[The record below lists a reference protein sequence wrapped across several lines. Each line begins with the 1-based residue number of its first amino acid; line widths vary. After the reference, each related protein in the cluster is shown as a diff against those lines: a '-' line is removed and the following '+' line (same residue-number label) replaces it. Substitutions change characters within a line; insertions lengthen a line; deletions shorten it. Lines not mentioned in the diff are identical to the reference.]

1 MELAGINVLDV
12 FIALFVVVVI
22 LRGARTGFLAGV
34 FSLVGVVVGASAGS
48 RIASSLMP
56 GDGDPI
62 YGAGIT
68 LGSVLA
74 FAVLGEVVAR
84 TIGGSIRDRL
94 SSPTSET
101 LDGFGG
107 AALGFALSL
116 VLVWAVGVFALQSP
130 PLHPAAQDSRIL
142 QSLIERM
149 PSGVLTQA
157 VADLQ
162 PLPQIKGPEPE
173 VSAPE
178 GSIVGDPDVRAAS
191 ARTLRVMSR
200 ACGYS
205 VEGSGWVAGRD
216 LVVTNAHVVA
226 GETATRVQVEGA
238 GRPVPAKVIVL
249 DKKNDLAV
257 LRVNGLGLTPLR
269 LAAPKSGEVA
279 AVIGFPENGPLDIE
293 PARTGRTERVTSS
306 NAYDHGS
313 VERFVTSFRVHV
325 RPGNSG
331 GPVVNKNGR
340 VVSTIFA
347 SRSGSDNSGFGIPSR
362 IVHRHLQTAADRTAP
377 GLHRRMCALERSASQ
392 HAARLCRVACQHL
405 SFRVGG
411 LFLTR

>member
-1 MELAGINVLDV
+1 MELADLNVLDV

-34 FSLVGVVVGASAGS
+34 FSLVGVVVGVSAGS
-48 RIASSLMP
+48 RIASSLMAEN
-56 GDGDPI
+56 GTPI

-68 LGSVLA
+68 LGSILA

-84 TIGGSIRDRL
+84 TIGGSIRNRL

-107 AALGFALSL
+107 AMLGFALSL

-130 PLHPAAQDSRIL
+130 PLAGLHPAVRDSRIL
-142 QSLIERM
+142 QSLDERM
-149 PSGVLTQA
+149 PSGLITRA
-157 VADLQ
+157 VADLE
-162 PLPQIKGPEPE
+162 PLPQIRGPEPE

-191 ARTLRVMSR
+191 ARTVRVR
-200 ACGYS
+200 GIACGYG

-226 GETATRVQVEGA
+226 GETVTRVQVGGA
-238 GRPVPAKVIVL
+238 GRLLPARVVVF
-249 DKKNDLAV
+249 DDKNDIAV
-257 LRVNGLGLTPLR
+257 LRVNGLGLTPLN
-269 LAAPKSGEVA
+269 LTAPRPGEAA
-279 AVIGFPENGPLDIE
+279 AVIGYPENGPLDIE
-293 PARTGRTERVTSS
+293 PARTGSTQRVISSDAYDRGPVERV
-306 NAYDHGS
+306 
-313 VERFVTSFRVHV
+313 VTSFRVYV

-331 GPVVNKNGR
+331 GPAVNENGE

-347 SRSGSDNSGFGIPSR
+347 SRTGSDNSGYGIPSR
-362 IVHRHLQTAADRTAP
+362 IVHRHLLMAADRTTP
-377 GLHRRMCALERSASQ
+377 VSTGGCAN
-392 HAARLCRVACQHL
+392 
-405 SFRVGG
+405 
-411 LFLTR
+411 

>member
-1 MELAGINVLDV
+1 MELAGLNVLDV

-34 FSLVGVVVGASAGS
+34 FSLVGVVVGVSAGS

-56 GDGDPI
+56 EDGTPI

-68 LGSVLA
+68 LGSILA
-74 FAVLGEVVAR
+74 FAVLGEVIAR
-84 TIGGSIRDRL
+84 TIGGSIRNRL

-107 AALGFALSL
+107 AVLGFALSL
-116 VLVWAVGVFALQSP
+116 MLVWAVGVFALQSP
-130 PLHPAAQDSRIL
+130 PLAGLHPAVRDSRIL
-142 QSLIERM
+142 QSLDERM
-149 PSGVLTQA
+149 PSGLITRA
-157 VADLQ
+157 VADLE
-162 PLPQIKGPEPE
+162 PLPQIRGPEPE

-191 ARTLRVMSR
+191 ARTLRVR
-200 ACGYS
+200 GIACGYG
-205 VEGSGWVAGRD
+205 VEGSGWVAGRN

-226 GETATRVQVEGA
+226 GETATHVQA
-238 GRPVPAKVIVL
+238 GETGRRLPAKVVVF
-249 DKKNDLAV
+249 DEKNDIAV

-269 LAAPKSGEVA
+269 LAAPRPGEDV

-293 PARTGRTERVTSS
+293 PARTGTTQRVISSDAYDSGPVERV
-306 NAYDHGS
+306 
-313 VERFVTSFRVHV
+313 VTSFRVYV

-331 GPVVNKNGR
+331 GPAVNEYGR

-347 SRSGSDNSGFGIPSR
+347 SRTGSDNSGYGIPSR
-362 IVHRHLQTAADRTAP
+362 IVHRHLRMAADRTTP
-377 GLHRRMCALERSASQ
+377 ISTEGCAN
-392 HAARLCRVACQHL
+392 
-405 SFRVGG
+405 
-411 LFLTR
+411 

>member
-1 MELAGINVLDV
+1 MELAGLNFLDL

-56 GDGDPI
+56 EDGTPI

-68 LGSVLA
+68 LGSILA

-116 VLVWAVGVFALQSP
+116 VLVSAVGAFVLQSP
-130 PLHPAAQDSRIL
+130 PLAGLHPAVQDSRIL
-142 QSLIERM
+142 QSLEERM
-149 PSGVLTQA
+149 PPGLFTQA
-157 VADLQ
+157 VADLE
-162 PLPQIKGPEPE
+162 PLPQIRGPEPD
-173 VSAPE
+173 VSAPV

-191 ARTLRVMSR
+191 ERTLRVTST

-205 VEGSGWVAGRD
+205 VEGSGWVAGRN

-226 GETATRVQVEGA
+226 GETATKVQVGGTE
-238 GRPVPAKVIVL
+238 RLLPAKVVVF
-249 DKKNDLAV
+249 DEMNDIAV
-257 LRVNGLGLTPLR
+257 LRVNGLGLTRLR
-269 LAAPKSGEVA
+269 LAAPRRGEAA
-279 AVIGFPENGPLDIE
+279 AVFGFPEYGPLDIE
-293 PARTGRTERVTSS
+293 PARTGRTKAVTSS
-306 NAYDHGS
+306 NAYDRDL
-313 VERFVTSFRVHV
+313 VERVVTSFRVYV

-331 GPVVNKNGR
+331 GPVVNEYGR

-347 SRSGSDNSGFGIPSR
+347 SRTGSDNSGFGVPSP
-362 IVHRHLQTAADRTAP
+362 IVHRHLRMAAHRTTP
-377 GLHRRMCALERSASQ
+377 VSTEVCAN
-392 HAARLCRVACQHL
+392 
-405 SFRVGG
+405 
-411 LFLTR
+411 